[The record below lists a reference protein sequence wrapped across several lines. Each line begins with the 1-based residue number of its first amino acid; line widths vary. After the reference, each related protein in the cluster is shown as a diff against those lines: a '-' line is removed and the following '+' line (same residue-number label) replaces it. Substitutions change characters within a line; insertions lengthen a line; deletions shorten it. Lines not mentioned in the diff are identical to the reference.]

1 MEEADAP
8 LLPDLARLSRKESL
22 EIRAAVEEG
31 LTDPGDLAVPHLRQ
45 LVLDPGLA
53 TYVMQYLRVADP
65 ALDGSGE
72 LAIAVAEVLGDLGT
86 RARPALDALRRAA
99 ASEDEARAAAA
110 RDALAK
116 IEGAGGTNRSSQRK
130 QQASPPPTRPD
141 A

>member
-116 IEGAGGTNRSSQRK
+116 IERT
-130 QQASPPPTRPD
+130 D
-141 A
+141 